1 MNSVRM
7 AGALAGAVC
16 LLAGWSLAASASAGG
31 GPTTI
36 GVQNGVEER
45 SFSLTRTRVPPGPAI
60 IQYTNTGEDPHDLKV
75 KRKGSDVTWE
85 IGELKPGGVG
95 SINKRLKQDS
105 KYILW
110 CSLDGHRESG
120 MEAALRVKKKN

>member
-1 MNSVRM
+1 MKSGRT
-7 AGALAGAVC
+7 AGALAGALC
-16 LLAGWSLAASASAGG
+16 LLAGWSLAGAASPGED
-31 GPTTI
+31 PTAI
-36 GVQNGVEER
+36 GVQNGATER
-45 SFSLTRTRVPPGPAI
+45 SFTLTRTKVRPGPAI

-85 IGELKPGGVG
+85 IGELKPAGVG

-120 MEAALRVKKKN
+120 MEASLRVKKN